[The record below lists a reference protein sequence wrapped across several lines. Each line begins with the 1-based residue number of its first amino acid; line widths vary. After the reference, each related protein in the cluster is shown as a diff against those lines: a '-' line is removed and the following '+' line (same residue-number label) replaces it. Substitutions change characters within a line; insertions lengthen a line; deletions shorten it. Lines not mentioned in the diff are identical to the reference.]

1 MDINDLFEEAV
12 LNWRSNKGIGTAF
25 IPNILNDKV
34 LVYQVLARTYARSPT
49 TTSIIIVEDFK
60 ERGKVIEFLTN
71 NEQSD
76 NNEEFKQLI
85 NNKLIR
91 IFTSS
96 FIIGGN
102 WNSAVTLCI
111 WYRPKEYNGSILNF
125 VDRCKFKLVILN
137 KLFIKSTEATALY
150 QVAPILECFKQSQ
163 IDELRTS
170 TPVEDSWI
178 DTTIPTDSETWK
190 LYEHYCKYIETTL
203 NIFGSFDNIQEARIG
218 NIALNISS
226 SEICTRIA
234 TDNGWSDHLDM
245 NYEYNR
251 RIDEMYNPN
260 ALRERASQM
269 YEYVRLRGTLLSDY
283 EGKLESILNIVK
295 ANSESKILIIN
306 KRGEFA
312 NKVTEYLN
320 NNFDYD
326 ICGNYHNKVDDID
339 AIDINGRPIYIKSGK
354 SKGKR
359 KVMGCKAQMTLNE
372 SRFNENKIHCLSLSN
387 APDKSLNV
395 DVDIIIIT
403 SPLCEDIESYLYR
416 LSKVRPI
423 NGKLKLFSI
432 FCKNTIEQ
440 QRLFNKSVKQ
450 SHIIVNKSEF
460 TDNAEKNTDFL
471 IVD

>member
-1 MDINDLFEEAV
+1 MDINNLFEEAV

-25 IPNILNDKV
+25 VPNILNDKV
-34 LVYQVLARTYARSPT
+34 LVYQILARIYAKNT
-49 TTSIIIVEDFK
+49 TNTSIIIVNDFQ
-60 ERGKVIEFLTN
+60 ERNKLIEFLTN
-71 NEQSD
+71 TEESE

-85 NNKLIR
+85 NNKIIR

-96 FIIGGN
+96 FIITGG
-102 WNSAVTLCI
+102 WRTAVNLCI
-111 WYRPKEYNGSILNF
+111 WYRPKEYSGCILNF
-125 VDRCKFKLVILN
+125 VEQCKFKLIVLN
-137 KLFIKSTEATALY
+137 KLFTISTEATALY
-150 QVAPILECFKQSQ
+150 KVAPILECFKQSQ

-178 DTTIPTDSETWK
+178 STTIPTDSETWK

-218 NIALNISS
+218 NVALNISS

-234 TDNGWSDHLDM
+234 IDNGWNDHLDM

-251 RIDEMYNPN
+251 KLDEMYNPN

-269 YEYVRLRGTLLSDY
+269 YEYIRLRGSLLSDY

-295 ANSESKILIIN
+295 SNSESKILIIS

-320 NNFDYD
+320 NNFEYD
-326 ICGNYHNKVDDID
+326 ICGNYHNKVDDIE
-339 AIDINGRPIYIKSGK
+339 AVDINGNPIYIKSGK

-372 SRFNENKIHCLSLSN
+372 SRFNIDKIRCLSLAN

-395 DVDIIIIT
+395 DADIVIIT
-403 SPLCEDIESYLYR
+403 SPFCEDIEAYLYR
-416 LSKVRPI
+416 LANVRFT
-423 NGKLKLFSI
+423 NGKIKLFSI

-440 QRLFNKSVKQ
+440 QRLFNKDRKQ
-450 SHIIVNKSEF
+450 FHTVVNKSEF
-460 TDNAEKNTDFL
+460 TDNAEKNIDFL

>member
-1 MDINDLFEEAV
+1 MDINNLFEEAV

-25 IPNILNDKV
+25 VPNILNDKV
-34 LVYQVLARTYARSPT
+34 LVYQILARIYAKNT
-49 TTSIIIVEDFK
+49 TNTSIIIVNDFQ
-60 ERGKVIEFLTN
+60 ERNKLIEFLTN
-71 NEQSD
+71 TEESE

-85 NNKLIR
+85 NNKIIR

-96 FIIGGN
+96 FIITGG
-102 WNSAVTLCI
+102 WRTAVNLCI
-111 WYRPKEYNGSILNF
+111 WYRPKEYSGCILNF
-125 VDRCKFKLVILN
+125 VEQCKFKLIVLN
-137 KLFIKSTEATALY
+137 KLFTVSTEATALY
-150 QVAPILECFKQSQ
+150 RVAPMLECFKQSQ
-163 IDELRTS
+163 IDELRTN

-178 DTTIPTDSETWK
+178 GTTIPTDTETWK

-218 NIALNISS
+218 NVALNISS

-234 TDNGWSDHLDM
+234 IDNGWNDHLDM

-251 RIDEMYNPN
+251 KLDEMYNPN

-269 YEYVRLRGTLLSDY
+269 YEYIRLRGSLLSDY

-295 ANSESKILIIN
+295 SNSESKILIIS

-312 NKVTEYLN
+312 SKITEYLN
-320 NNFDYD
+320 NNFDYN

-339 AIDINGRPIYIKSGK
+339 AVDINGKPIYIKSGK

-359 KVMGCKAQMTLNE
+359 KVMGYKAQMTLNE
-372 SRFNENKIHCLSLSN
+372 TLFNEDKIHCLSLSN

-403 SPLCEDIESYLYR
+403 SPLCEDIESYFYR
-416 LSKVRPI
+416 LSNVRPI
-423 NGKLKLFSI
+423 SEKIKLFSI

-440 QRLFNKSVKQ
+440 QRLFNKPVKQ
-450 SHIIVNKSEF
+450 NHIIVNKSEF
-460 TDNAEKNTDFL
+460 TDSVEKNTDFL